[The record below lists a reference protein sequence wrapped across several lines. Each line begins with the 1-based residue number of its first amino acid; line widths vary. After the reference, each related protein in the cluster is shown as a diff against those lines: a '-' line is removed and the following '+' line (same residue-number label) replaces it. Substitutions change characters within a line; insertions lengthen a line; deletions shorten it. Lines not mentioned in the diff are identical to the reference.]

1 MQVHWPQH
9 IPKHSQETVPQLA
22 KYKQDQNLQEGSITP
37 DIQKHESG
45 QYRDASPHAQEACT
59 AHLRPRPPPV
69 VPTQRHSHSSQF
81 PLSPKSSNRCLCFS
95 IRDTLRVKPTARK
108 VSLLQG
114 RHPYCEEGTPTV
126 RKASLPRSREPR
138 IKLVKCHC
146 CGPVGCQM
154 FPLKHANSKAPEGSP
169 GSTPHL
175 GCVAHT
181 PGARCTGSSGDKDPP
196 SSGTSRCQGMSGSS
210 LHRNSPAP

>member
-1 MQVHWPQH
+1 MLLHTPRKPAQRTSGPDLLLLCPLSI
-9 IPKHSQETVPQLA
+9 IPTLPNS
-22 KYKQDQNLQEGSITP
+22 
-37 DIQKHESG
+37 
-45 QYRDASPHAQEACT
+45 
-59 AHLRPRPPPV
+59 
-69 VPTQRHSHSSQF
+69 HSHQSHPTGAF
-81 PLSPKSSNRCLCFS
+81 CFS